1 MISPEYIY
9 TSLTLWSSYLGEICL
24 AKLKIFWLTSFRG
37 LVKTEKILTR
47 VSSEETSVKTFQCRQ
62 ISLKLTLFLLH
73 CYWHQVHQSYRHLID
88 ILTNCLTFDSH
99 INSQLQFYSL
109 RYKSK
114 TVIFMYIQVYV
125 YSCKQLQMKWS
136 LTSHRSDLIF
146 FGFLGIELPVISF
159 ESGLSVP
166 VCSRS
171 SEAISSNAEGIG
183 GTRLNIVAHKNLL
196 SVLQKVGV
204 ESTLVFW

>member
-1 MISPEYIY
+1 MVLLSRRD
-9 TSLTLWSSYLGEICL
+9 L
-24 AKLKIFWLTSFRG
+24 
-37 LVKTEKILTR
+37 
-47 VSSEETSVKTFQCRQ
+47 SSETENF
-62 ISLKLTLFLLH
+62 LTYVFS
-73 CYWHQVHQSYRHLID
+73 WTR
-88 ILTNCLTFDSH
+88 
-99 INSQLQFYSL
+99 
-109 RYKSK
+109 RWYKSK

-136 LTSHRSDLIF
+136 LTSHRSDLIC
-146 FGFLGIELPVISF
+146 FGFLWIELPVISF